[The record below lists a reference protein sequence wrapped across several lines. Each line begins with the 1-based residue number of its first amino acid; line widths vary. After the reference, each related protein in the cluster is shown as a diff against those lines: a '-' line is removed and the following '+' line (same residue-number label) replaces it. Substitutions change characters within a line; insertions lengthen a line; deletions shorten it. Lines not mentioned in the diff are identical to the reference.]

1 MTFKPAD
8 RLKNIRKS
16 ATRRLYDSA
25 PLGSINLG
33 LGEPDFLTPEVI
45 RREACRVINHEHNGY
60 TMNAGLTRLR
70 ELVAAYHSQDTASPF
85 TIDSVCVTNGVEE
98 GLFAVVMAMAGP
110 GDEVLLPDP
119 CFLAYPSIA
128 EIAGTEVTYY
138 AMPAAGGFG
147 FDPRAFDQA
156 ITGRTKLIFVS
167 SPSNPTGRVLSK
179 EDLQHIA
186 SRLSGTGIYVVADEI
201 YRELYYGERPGSIAE
216 YYPDTILLSG
226 LSKMMSMTGWRLGW
240 VVGGEEPIRHI
251 TLMHQYASSCASAI
265 SQKAAVAAFTDEA
278 RRATAEMRTELA
290 RRRQVMEA
298 AIERELRL
306 PYVSGE
312 GAFYIMLDVAK
323 FGSSED
329 VAMDLLK
336 FGVITAPGG
345 AFGEQA
351 EGYLRL
357 SFSIEADLIE
367 EGIRRIAA
375 WLRQAHG

>member
-1 MTFKPAD
+1 
-8 RLKNIRKS
+8 
-16 ATRRLYDSA
+16 
-25 PLGSINLG
+25 
-33 LGEPDFLTPEVI
+33 
-45 RREACRVINHEHNGY
+45 
-60 TMNAGLTRLR
+60 
-70 ELVAAYHSQDTASPF
+70 
-85 TIDSVCVTNGVEE
+85 
-98 GLFAVVMAMAGP
+98 
-110 GDEVLLPDP
+110 
-119 CFLAYPSIA
+119 
-128 EIAGTEVTYY
+128 
-138 AMPAAGGFG
+138 
-147 FDPRAFDQA
+147 
-156 ITGRTKLIFVS
+156 
-167 SPSNPTGRVLSK
+167 
-179 EDLQHIA
+179 
-186 SRLSGTGIYVVADEI
+186 
-201 YRELYYGERPGSIAE
+201 
-216 YYPDTILLSG
+216 
-226 LSKMMSMTGWRLGW
+226 
-240 VVGGEEPIRHI
+240 
-251 TLMHQYASSCASAI
+251 MHQYASSCASAI